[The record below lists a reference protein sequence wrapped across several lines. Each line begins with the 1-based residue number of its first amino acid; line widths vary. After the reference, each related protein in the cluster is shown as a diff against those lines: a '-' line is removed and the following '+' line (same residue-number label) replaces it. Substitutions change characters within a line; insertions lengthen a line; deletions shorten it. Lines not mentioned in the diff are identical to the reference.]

1 MNLFEF
7 LELTKTRTTVAVQH
21 TEMMLC
27 QKNMPHGV
35 VVVLGKHALRK
46 DCETGESSFLV
57 GQTKSVLQMV
67 ESNVC

>member
-1 MNLFEF
+1 M
-7 LELTKTRTTVAVQH
+7 AVQH